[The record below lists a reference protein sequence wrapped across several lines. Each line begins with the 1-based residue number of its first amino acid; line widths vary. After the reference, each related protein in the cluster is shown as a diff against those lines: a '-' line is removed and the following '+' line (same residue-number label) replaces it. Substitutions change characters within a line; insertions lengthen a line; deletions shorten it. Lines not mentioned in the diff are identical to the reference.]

1 MKHIKRFNESEEY
14 SFGIRNYLNDTF
26 LKDID
31 YKITE
36 LLNEVD
42 DKLKAN
48 EIDKYHADD
57 FFDSLVDY
65 INDIKDGNT
74 FSKP

>member
-14 SFGIRNYLNDTF
+14 LNDTF

-31 YKITE
+31 EKITE

-42 DKLKAN
+42 VKLKAN
-48 EIDKYHADD
+48 EIDKYLADN

-74 FSKP
+74 FTGWISR

>member
-1 MKHIKRFNESEEY
+1 MKHIKRFNESEE
-14 SFGIRNYLNDTF
+14 YLNDTF

-31 YKITE
+31 YKITD
-36 LLNEVD
+36 LLNKVD

-48 EIDKYHADD
+48 EINKDD
-57 FFDSLVDY
+57 VDEFFDSLVDY
-65 INDIKDGNT
+65 IHDIKDGNT

>member
-1 MKHIKRFNESEEY
+1 MKHLKQFESF
-14 SFGIRNYLNDTF
+14 SKPGLWNNDTF

-31 YKITE
+31 YKITD
-36 LLNEVD
+36 LLNKVD
-42 DKLKAN
+42 DKLKVN
-48 EIDKYHADD
+48 EINKDDADE

-65 INDIKDGNT
+65 IHDIKDGNT